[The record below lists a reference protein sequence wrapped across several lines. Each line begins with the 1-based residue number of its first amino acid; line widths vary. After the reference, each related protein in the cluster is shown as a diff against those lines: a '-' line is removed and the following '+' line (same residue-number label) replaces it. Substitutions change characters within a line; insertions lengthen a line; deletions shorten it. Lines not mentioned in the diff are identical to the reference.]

1 MNPST
6 VEIKVDLNKK
16 YEWKYDFSG
25 DINSSPNYKLIYSI
39 DKAEKDMI
47 LQFKY
52 NENIYIPSY
61 NYGGIHV
68 NNQLKICSGGVFCSV
83 GQIYKIRKGES
94 YKIYITTQHVFDSYR
109 YVHYLP
115 SFSIQFIE
123 PKGIKP
129 EFGKE
134 ISFDIDNNNKFESNF
149 SEDGSLFIRVDFNI
163 SNLLDIIISSS
174 IDNYSTTIQ
183 PPGLQTVIPFKKE
196 KNIEIYLKYKLASN
210 EKGKIWMYLSTQEIK
225 VNLNQT
231 YEFKYD
237 FKRTCGHQITS
248 NLIYSIDNAEYNAL
262 LQFRYNNKLI
272 VDKNMNAGNP
282 MKILDGKE
290 YKTNITSYIINKG
303 NSYKIY
309 INTKFFVLNKNKIE
323 YIHYLPYFSL
333 NFISIKK
340 EPPLGK
346 EIYFD
351 RNNNNAFKFIYPK
364 DGGLFIRIDFN
375 ISDALNL
382 KIFSALYNFTK
393 IIKPPGLI
401 HVIPFQKNKQIIISL
416 LYESSINEKG
426 IIYMYSTRQEIQVDL
441 NQTYQFKYDFKG
453 YYNNNIY
460 LLKYRLIYL
469 INNASKN
476 MTLQFIYKNPMFYK
490 NFRFNNLLKVCH
502 EGKCK
507 TNKTTYKIKKG
518 ESYKIYISINSTHN
532 DHEYMLYLQTFS
544 FNITEEEEKVKIKF
558 LSHNNLSCVE
568 IACIIIISNLIIVGI
583 GLSCFLICRKN
594 RKPNNEIKTS
604 EFIELASKIEKVE
617 FIKSEQK

>member
-1 MNPST
+1 MKKILLLYLLIITISLKNAVEFGKEITFSRNNNNLFEFTFNQYGFLFVQIDFPKNNLLELKVESKYFEQLIQVTKPGISAVIPFDLNIPVKIILSYINPSDEKGIIWMNPST

-25 DINSSPNYKLIYSI
+25 EINRFSHHELIYSI

-61 NYGGIHV
+61 YSGYIPTDNP
-68 NNQLKICSGGVFCSV
+68 LKICHLEKCN
-83 GQIYKIRKGES
+83 INILTYKIHRGES
-94 YKIYITTQHVFDSYR
+94 YKIYISNQEFLYANNSIY
-109 YVHYLP
+109 YLP

-196 KNIEIYLKYKLASN
+196 KNIEIYLKYKSASN

-262 LQFRYNNKLI
+262 LQFKYNNKLI
-272 VDKNMNAGNP
+272 IDKNMNAGNP

-323 YIHYLPYFSL
+323 YIHYLPYFSF
-333 NFISIKK
+333 NFII
-340 EPPLGK
+340 
-346 EIYFD
+346 
-351 RNNNNAFKFIYPK
+351 
-364 DGGLFIRIDFN
+364 
-375 ISDALNL
+375 
-382 KIFSALYNFTK
+382 
-393 IIKPPGLI
+393 
-401 HVIPFQKNKQIIISL
+401 
-416 LYESSINEKG
+416 
-426 IIYMYSTRQEIQVDL
+426 
-441 NQTYQFKYDFKG
+441 
-453 YYNNNIY
+453 
-460 LLKYRLIYL
+460 
-469 INNASKN
+469 
-476 MTLQFIYKNPMFYK
+476 
-490 NFRFNNLLKVCH
+490 
-502 EGKCK
+502 
-507 TNKTTYKIKKG
+507 
-518 ESYKIYISINSTHN
+518 
-532 DHEYMLYLQTFS
+532 
-544 FNITEEEEKVKIKF
+544 
-558 LSHNNLSCVE
+558 
-568 IACIIIISNLIIVGI
+568 
-583 GLSCFLICRKN
+583 
-594 RKPNNEIKTS
+594 
-604 EFIELASKIEKVE
+604 
-617 FIKSEQK
+617 